1 MIWEEKMGHI
11 LGVDIGGTFTD
22 FSLID
27 GKGEISLWK
36 QATTPKDPAI
46 AVKAGLTALAE
57 AEGVSIDD
65 FLKDLDLFVHGQT
78 IATNTV
84 IQRNGPKT
92 ALLCT
97 EGFRDVLYFRD
108 GFKPDRYNINLPR
121 SKDFI
126 RRDSRLPIKERMDYR
141 GKALV
146 KLDEKSVR
154 DAAKILK
161 KQKVESV
168 AVALLWSIMNPK
180 HERQVKKIL
189 AKELPGVPVVLSS
202 DVLPMIR
209 EWERTSSTVLSA
221 YILPKISTYM
231 LELENYLEKNGFA
244 QNLLIMQLNG
254 GTATVK
260 QLLDRPIYALA
271 SGPAAGPAAGLY
283 CADRVG
289 VKDVITIDMGGTSF
303 DVCMVTDGQPDL
315 TKDLR
320 VHDNPVGVAAVNV
333 HSIGAGGGSIAW
345 IDKGG
350 ALQVGPMSA
359 GAEPGPACY
368 EMGGENP
375 TVTDANVVLGYIN
388 PDYFLGGR
396 REINPKASF
405 RAIEK
410 KIAKPLGLTTEKA
423 ADGIYQ
429 IVNTNMV
436 DAIRVVSVEKGID
449 PRGYSL
455 VVGGGAGA
463 IHAGALG
470 RELGIKQAIIPQYT
484 GVFCSYGMIA
494 SDVRTDLIKA
504 FATNTS
510 DFEVKRVNEIF
521 AEMEAEAVAELRS
534 QGFARSKIEIS
545 RYADAKYSNQ
555 IHELTVPIPSK
566 GKLKK
571 SDSGSI
577 AEEFHSLH
585 ERLFTYA
592 VRESAVDL
600 FHWRITAR
608 GKLAEREAVVHK
620 RSRRPV
626 SDAKKGTRMV
636 YFNEYGKY
644 RRTNIY
650 DGDLIRYGMTVEGP
664 SIVEQA
670 NSTFVIPPKQTL
682 KANKYGDFVIGIS

>member
-1 MIWEEKMGHI
+1 MRHI
-11 LGVDIGGTFTD
+11 MGVDIGGTFTD

-27 GKGEISLWK
+27 DRGGITLWK
-36 QATTPKDPAI
+36 EATTPADPGV
-46 AVKAGLTALAE
+46 AVQRGLEALADAQGLE
-57 AEGVSIDD
+57 VDSFVGS
-65 FLKDLDLFVHGQT
+65 LDLFVHGQT

-108 GFKPDRYNINLPR
+108 GFKPDRYNVSLPR

-126 RRDSRLPIKERMDYR
+126 RRDLRLPLTERMDYR
-141 GKALV
+141 GEPLIE
-146 KLDEKSVR
+146 LDEDSVR
-154 DAAKILK
+154 AAARTLSE
-161 KQKVESV
+161 QGVESV
-168 AVALLWSIMNPK
+168 AVALLWSIMNSS
-180 HERQVKKIL
+180 HEVRAKEIL
-189 AKELPGVPVVLSS
+189 AEELPGVPVVLSS

-221 YILPKISTYM
+221 YILPRISSYM
-231 LELENYLEKNGFA
+231 IALEKYLSENGFG
-244 QNLLIMQLNG
+244 QNLLVMQLNG

-260 QLLDRPIYALA
+260 QIIERPIYALA

-283 CADRVG
+283 CAERVG
-289 VKDVITIDMGGTSF
+289 VNNVITIDMGGTSF
-303 DVCMVTDGQPDL
+303 DVCMVTDGEPAL
-315 TKDLR
+315 TKDMR
-320 VHDNPVGVAAVNV
+320 VHDNPVGVAAVDV

-368 EMGGENP
+368 ELGGDRP

-388 PDYFLGGR
+388 PDFFLGGR
-396 REINPKASF
+396 RDINPDASN
-405 RAIEK
+405 RVIEES
-410 KIAKPLGLTTEKA
+410 IAKPLGLSVEQA
-423 ADGIYQ
+423 ADGIFQ

-470 RELGIKQAIIPQYT
+470 VELGMKQAIIPRYG

-494 SDVRTDLIKA
+494 SDVRHDLIKA

-510 DFEVKRVNEIF
+510 DFDLARANEIF
-521 AEMEAEAVAELRS
+521 AELEAEAIAELKA
-534 QGFARSKIEIS
+534 QGFARSRIKIA
-545 RYADAKYSNQ
+545 RFADAKYSNQ
-555 IHELTVPIPSK
+555 IHELTIPLPSK
-566 GKLKK
+566 GKIKK
-571 SDSGSI
+571 SDIDNI
-577 AEEFHSLH
+577 AEAFHGLH
-585 ERLFTYA
+585 ERMFSYC

-600 FHWRITAR
+600 FHWRITAEGR
-608 GKLAEREAVVHK
+608 LPERETPIQK
-620 RSRRPV
+620 RTRKPASE
-626 SDAKKGTRMV
+626 AQKGTRMV
-636 YFNEYGKY
+636 YFRAFKKY
-644 RRTNIY
+644 RRTKIY
-650 DGDLIRYGMTVEGP
+650 DGAKVRHGMTIEGP
-664 SIVEQA
+664 AVVEQE
-670 NSTFVIPPKQTL
+670 NSTIVVQPKHTL
-682 KANKYGDFVIGIS
+682 KVNRYDDFVLAIN